1 MAPSAIGRHVL
12 DSAYVRITSNL
23 HDISNRVE
31 SVELLT
37 GTTPVKITAMRDGW
51 DNYIPSKI
59 NHWSLKLTLFNDYT
73 TDTTGDV
80 FTELQTFLT
89 GNAAIQVT
97 VFPTTGIQGTNN
109 GNPGFQ
115 GNVCLEGDFQQM
127 AAAVGQAN
135 KVTVTMRGAG
145 TLSFLTS
152 STS

>member
-1 MAPSAIGRHVL
+1 MAPSATGRHVL

-31 SVELLT
+31 SVELLA

-59 NHWSLKLTLFNDYT
+59 NRWSLKLTLFQDYT

-89 GNAAIQVT
+89 GNAAIQIT
-97 VFPTTGIQGTNN
+97 VFPTTGLQGSLQ

-115 GNVCLEGDFQQM
+115 GNIVLDGDFAQI

-135 KVTVTMRGAG
+135 KVTLPCKGAS